1 MIPAGVKVFLASHPV
16 DFRKG
21 PDGLLALVREA
32 GSDPH
37 LCVVRDYV
45 AAGSLTVEFQRF
57 AVPGRYIIIG
67 SRAVEAPRPLP

>member
-32 GSDPH
+32 GSNPF

>member
-32 GSDPH
+32 GSDPF